1 MLKLKS
7 IRSFSSLPIEGVF
20 VPELACRGVSCCL
33 PSGAD
38 KAADVA
44 PEPLQEEQESQ
55 QVEEHSDG
63 LQGETFNISSHQV
76 AVLQYRWK

>member
-1 MLKLKS
+1 M
-7 IRSFSSLPIEGVF
+7 
-20 VPELACRGVSCCL
+20 

-55 QVEEHSDG
+55 QVEEHGDG
-63 LQGETFNISSHQV
+63 LQGETFKISSHQV

>member
-7 IRSFSSLPIEGVF
+7 IRSFSSLPIEAVF
-20 VPELACRGVSCCL
+20 VPERVCRCVSRCL

-44 PEPLQEEQESQ
+44 PEPLQKEQESQ

-63 LQGETFNISSHQV
+63 LQEQTFDISSHQV
-76 AVLQYRWK
+76 AELQYRG